1 AGNHFSCLSIGEHL
15 AGNLVK
21 RTTREMVGAA
31 PVCPPERPRSGVSIR
46 KRHVLT
52 RKSGISTYHRYV
64 RIRKCGISTCH
75 HHLI

>member
-1 AGNHFSCLSIGEHL
+1 
-15 AGNLVK
+15 
-21 RTTREMVGAA
+21 MVGAV

-64 RIRKCGISTCH
+64 LIRKEGVSTCH